1 VNLIDKIQKGN
12 DYLINQCE
20 AKLNSLGALEKGK
33 FTPTN
38 PKAYNRYKKE
48 AEFRLRY
55 VEAVSELLK
64 QHVLLSEGL
73 LEFINKIDNEGNIE
87 EEEIN
92 GLRKFAEKYK

>member
-1 VNLIDKIQKGN
+1 MNLIDKIQKGN
-12 DYLINQCE
+12 DYLIDQCE
-20 AKLNSLGALEKGK
+20 AKLNSLGALEKGN
-33 FTPTN
+33 FTPKD

>member
-1 VNLIDKIQKGN
+1 VNLKDKIKKGN

-20 AKLNSLGALEKGK
+20 AKLNSLGALEKGS
-33 FTPTN
+33 FTPAD

-64 QHVLLSEGL
+64 QHILLSEGL
-73 LEFINKIDNEGNIE
+73 LEFIYKIDNEGNIE